1 MEALDAF
8 DRRLLHAMQR
18 SPRQTLTELAERVN
32 LSPSQCSRR
41 IARLEA
47 RGIIQ
52 GYALRLAP
60 EALGLMVTAF
70 ITVSVEKARLGS
82 PRETIAA
89 LLACDE
95 VIDCH
100 STTGSHD
107 FILNEGGGSRRTL
120 TLSLVCGQSNSGNS
134 RCFHP
139 GGAGVLQG
147 GRAAQGEKLKIVD
160 RGRYSGSRRCRAGV
174 LAERIGPGVPKR
186 HEKIPA
192 DADPKVSIQA
202 G

>member
-1 MEALDAF
+1 
-8 DRRLLHAMQR
+8 MQR

-107 FILNEGGGSRRTL
+107 FILK
-120 TLSLVCGQSNSGNS
+120 VKV
-134 RCFHP
+134 
-139 GGAGVLQG
+139 A
-147 GRAAQGEKLKIVD
+147 D
-160 RGRYSGSRRCRAGV
+160 
-174 LAERIGPGVPKR
+174 LAELSHFLSSVVSPIPGIRDVSTQVALECFKEAGPL
-186 HEKIPA
+186 
-192 DADPKVSIQA
+192 KVKS
-202 G
+202 

>member
-1 MEALDAF
+1 MDALDAF

-18 SPRQTLTELAERVN
+18 SPRQTLTELAERVS

-47 RGIIQ
+47 SGVIQ

-70 ITVSVEKARLGS
+70 IAVSMEKSRLGT
-82 PRETIAA
+82 PRETIAS

-107 FILNEGGGSRRTL
+107 FILKVKVADL
-120 TLSLVCGQSNSGNS
+120 AALSHFLSSVVSPMPGIRDVSTQVALE
-134 RCFHP
+134 CFKE
-139 GGAGVLQG
+139 AGPLKVQG
-147 GRAAQGEKLKIVD
+147 
-160 RGRYSGSRRCRAGV
+160 
-174 LAERIGPGVPKR
+174 
-186 HEKIPA
+186 
-192 DADPKVSIQA
+192 
-202 G
+202 